1 MRGRPPLTK
10 EVIKN
15 RRITFMINEIKLEKI
30 QEIIKN
36 NLIKYPTISDYIREK
51 LDSSIDGIIEKLTTQ
66 NREQINMIDKQAH
79 TIEKLKD
86 FIESGKVKFYGN
98 LLTKNDKKFL
108 EDL

>member
-1 MRGRPPLTK
+1 MRGRPPLAK

-15 RRITFMINEIKLEKI
+15 RRITFMINEIKLEEI

-36 NLIKYPTISDYIREK
+36 NPIQYPTISDYIREK
-51 LDSSIDGIIEKLTTQ
+51 LDSEGFIEKLTTQ
-66 NREQINMIDKQAH
+66 NREQINIIDRQAH

-108 EDL
+108 EEL